1 MECYFEAY
9 SLWIRPFR
17 DRDLL
22 ETVRRRLL
30 KNQNFF
36 FVWMS
41 ALQVTYPIFRMECVA
56 GTVLLA
62 KSVQVRLLV
71 TRMEMEKEFQ
81 NNYA

>member
-1 MECYFEAY
+1 
-9 SLWIRPFR
+9 
-17 DRDLL
+17 
-22 ETVRRRLL
+22 
-30 KNQNFF
+30 
-36 FVWMS
+36 
-41 ALQVTYPIFRMECVA
+41 MECVA